1 MKDLYKVNGIECS
14 TRMEAE
20 NEVKKHSE
28 KPTVIKKQ
36 FFNGKEVNRN
46 IPVKGHAFNYT
57 IH

>member
-1 MKDLYKVNGIECS
+1 
-14 TRMEAE
+14 MEAE